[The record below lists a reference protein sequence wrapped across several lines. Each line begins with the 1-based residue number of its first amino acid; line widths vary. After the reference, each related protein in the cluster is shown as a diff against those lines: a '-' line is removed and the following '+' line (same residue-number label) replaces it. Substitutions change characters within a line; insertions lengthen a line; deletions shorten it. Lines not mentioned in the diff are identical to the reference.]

1 MTDLENRDPW
11 NPIFC
16 KLNFS
21 MFFGDQFIIRVNA
34 DITDISNSRGV
45 F

>member
-1 MTDLENRDPW
+1 MTDLENRDSR

-21 MFFGDQFIIRVNA
+21 VFFGDQFIIRIDA
-34 DITDISNSRGV
+34 DITNISNSRGV